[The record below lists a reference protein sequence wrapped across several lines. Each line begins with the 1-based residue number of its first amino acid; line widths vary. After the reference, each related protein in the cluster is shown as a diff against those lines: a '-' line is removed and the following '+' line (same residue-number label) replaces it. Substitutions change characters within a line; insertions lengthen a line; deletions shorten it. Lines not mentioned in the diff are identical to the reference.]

1 MGKSAVNIAIN
12 GRKLKVGC
20 PSGEESALIA
30 AAKEL
35 DERLALLLNKGKC
48 ASPEQAL
55 LMTALNLSNDLLKL
69 KQEIKQEKTNT
80 ESKIALLQSTIEHA
94 LSDQSI
100 KRA

>member
-1 MGKSAVNIAIN
+1 MGKSAVNISIN
-12 GRKLKVGC
+12 GRNLKVGC

-35 DERLALLLNKGKC
+35 DDRLNILLAKGSC

-69 KQEIKQEKTNT
+69 QQHALQEKANT

>member
-1 MGKSAVNIAIN
+1 MGKSAVNISIN
-12 GRKLKVGC
+12 GRTLKVGC

-30 AAKEL
+30 AAKQL
-35 DERLALLLNKGKC
+35 DERLAMLLAKGSC
-48 ASPEQAL
+48 ANPEQAI

-69 KQEIKQEKTNT
+69 QQQSAQEKINT

>member
-1 MGKSAVNIAIN
+1 MGKSAVNISIN
-12 GRKLKVGC
+12 GRTLKVGC

-35 DERLALLLNKGKC
+35 DDRLSVLLAKGSC

-69 KQEIKQEKTNT
+69 QQQFQQEKANT